1 MKNFTENIRQLRKKK
16 KVTLRLVAD
25 FLNIE
30 IALLSKIERGQCKAS
45 HELVIKLAEYYNVNE
60 NELLIAWLSDNVV
73 YEIPDEIDAKKVFQ
87 VAEEK
92 VNYKKSIKLNKPQ
105 IIDKIIKFFQKDG
118 RIAKAWI
125 FGSFARGDYNNYS
138 DIDLM
143 VKYNNPEKVSLF
155 DFAEIAYLL
164 EQKIKIKVDLVE
176 EGYIKPFAWETAKND
191 IKLIYG

>member
-1 MKNFTENIRQLRKKK
+1 M
-16 KVTLRLVAD
+16 
-25 FLNIE
+25 
-30 IALLSKIERGQCKAS
+30 
-45 HELVIKLAEYYNVNE
+45 
-60 NELLIAWLSDNVV
+60 
-73 YEIPDEIDAKKVFQ
+73 
-87 VAEEK
+87 
-92 VNYKKSIKLNKPQ
+92 KLNKPQ